1 VAEQRGGEEYKR
13 IKAMRDRMEKELL
26 ARIPNTAVNGA
37 DAERLPNTLNLACEY
52 IEGEGILYQL
62 NDFGICASS
71 GSACT
76 SGSLDASHVLSAMD
90 IPFTS
95 MHGSVRFSLG
105 RYTTDQEV
113 DALIEVFPGI
123 VKSLRNLSPYW
134 DAEKEEP
141 RPGSLIGQH

>member
-1 VAEQRGGEEYKR
+1 
-13 IKAMRDRMEKELL
+13 
-26 ARIPNTAVNGA
+26 
-37 DAERLPNTLNLACEY
+37 LACEY

-105 RYTTDQEV
+105 RYTTDA
-113 DALIEVFPGI
+113 DIDTLIDVFPGI

-134 DAEKEEP
+134 DSEKETP